1 MEFCIFAYALESG
14 LYFDTKKEDKNYTI
28 EN

>member
-1 MEFCIFAYALESG
+1 MEFCIFAYALGLG
-14 LYFDTKKEDKNYTI
+14 LYFDPKEEDKNYTI